1 MSEKKGKTCTE
12 KGMEMEMG
20 SVSSHPDTQE
30 LQIKPLPCLSWGQT
44 AASSPQNLPNSPQN
58 QTSPR
63 GKGTGTEEGTRRGRS
78 CCPGARGGE
87 AAELTRDGQLS
98 SKIMDAK
105 T

>member
-12 KGMEMEMG
+12 KGMEMG
-20 SVSSHPDTQE
+20 SASSHPDTQE

-78 CCPGARGGE
+78 CCPGRGEGKR
-87 AAELTRDGQLS
+87 LNLLV
-98 SKIMDAK
+98 MDNLAPK
-105 T
+105 